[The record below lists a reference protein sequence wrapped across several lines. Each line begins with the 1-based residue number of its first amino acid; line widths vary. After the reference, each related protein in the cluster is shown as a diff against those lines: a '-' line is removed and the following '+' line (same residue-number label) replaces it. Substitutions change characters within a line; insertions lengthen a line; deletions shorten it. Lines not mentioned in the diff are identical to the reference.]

1 MLCNKAQCST
11 VQCSTF
17 LYSAVKCSAVSQ
29 LFFMFLSTG
38 YVLVVATSEAG
49 GAARVLDTNMQ
60 VNLPAHRPI
69 LSIQAGRVQVA
80 NLSPDPRERHTLLST
95 VLGGGLMWM
104 SVFGVSQ
111 TQVGY
116 HHRAGIGG
124 KRRCKKGQ
132 GRIGRGKKGQDRA
145 GTDKAR
151 QFSAQHSRAH
161 QAGRSSA
168 GGYKRAVQSWAL
180 RLGATTCHYS
190 VAGAAVPV
198 PANPSGGKEGLSL
211 HHVPDGLT
219 NPYGKPSLPQ
229 RNSCQKS
236 LQCST
241 LLFQVGWLGMVLY
254 AVYQNCD
261 PITAGQVQGVLLIN
275 GLLDS
280 YNRSDTD

>member
-1 MLCNKAQCST
+1 MQC
-11 VQCSTF
+11 
-17 LYSAVKCSAVSQ
+17 SAVKCSAVSQ

-60 VNLPAHRPI
+60 VNLPSHRPI

-80 NLSPDPRERHTLLST
+80 NLSPDPRERHTLWST

-124 KRRCKKGQ
+124 ERRCKEGH
-132 GRIGRGKKGQDRA
+132 GRTGRGKKGQDRA

-151 QFSAQHSRAH
+151 QFSAQHGGAH
-161 QAGRSSA
+161 LARQSSA
-168 GGYKRAVQSWAL
+168 GKRRQDTGGFKRAVQIWAL
-180 RLGATTCHYS
+180 RLGATTCHCC

-198 PANPSGGKEGLSL
+198 PANPSGGEEGLSL
-211 HHVPDGLT
+211 HHVPDGLF
-219 NPYGKPSLPQ
+219 NPYGEPSLPHLA
-229 RNSCQKS
+229 KS
-236 LQCST
+236 LYGVPPCDSRWAGWAWCSMLST
-241 LLFQVGWLGMVLY
+241 RTVTPSQ
-254 AVYQNCD
+254 
-261 PITAGQVQGVLLIN
+261 
-275 GLLDS
+275 LDRCRGCFS
-280 YNRSDTD
+280 